1 MQKIF
6 TCLLLAGL
14 LAACSKD
21 SNSDGEEKNGPI
33 ICWFGPN
40 MEGKWLLYQQR
51 ADPGDGSG
59 KWRPAETAATLE
71 FKANGSFSDSRSNTY
86 TKFEWY
92 HPDSIL
98 LQSADKTKSYKLAI
112 QQLTNDT
119 LSYYMGWPWC
129 GGPSG
134 EKWVRKLPGTHN

>member
-21 SNSDGEEKNGPI
+21 GEGDQEKDYTK
-33 ICWFGPN
+33 CFFGPSIG
-40 MEGKWLLYQQR
+40 GKWHFYQQR

-59 KWRPAETAATLE
+59 KWRPAETAATIE
-71 FKANGSFSDSRSNTY
+71 FKANGNFNDSRSNTY

-92 HPDSIL
+92 HQDSIL
-98 LQSADKTKSYKLAI
+98 LSNADKSKTLKLAI
-112 QQLTNDT
+112 QELTNDT
-119 LSYYMGWPWC
+119 FSYYFVVPGC

-134 EKWVRKLPGTHN
+134 EKWVRTLP